1 MEEELSPLTNR
12 PGRLRIGVVGAG
24 RVGAVLAHALR
35 GCGHEIAAVSGA
47 SAESRERIEVLLPG
61 VPILDPD
68 DVPGGNDL
76 VLLTVPDD
84 VLPEV
89 VRGFAKLGLFTPG
102 QIVVHTAGRYGTDVL
117 APAAEQ
123 GAIPIAIHPAMTFT
137 GTSVDLGR
145 LEGAPFA
152 ITAGAAMLPI
162 GQALVVEMG
171 GEPIVLPEEAHEVYH
186 AALAH
191 GANHLVTL
199 VSQARRILERA
210 GVQDTGKLF
219 APLLGAA
226 LEGAL
231 VSGDHAL
238 TGPIR
243 RGDVGTVAA
252 HVESLARSNPE
263 ILRTYRELARATTSR
278 AVELD
283 FLSPAVAVQIVDA
296 LEGEDPAG
304 TAKTPRT
311 RIATTIAE
319 LQALL
324 TRRRR
329 AVVMTMGALHEGH
342 LELVR
347 EAKRRAEE
355 VVVTIFVNPLQF
367 GANEDLDAYPRTLE
381 VDVEKLTA
389 LGVDVVFA
397 PTVQEMYPH
406 RRITLRAGEMG
417 SVLEGAARPGHFD
430 GMLTVVNK
438 LLGITQPDVALFGQK
453 DAQQLALIRAMVTDL
468 NLGVEIVA
476 VPIVRDR
483 DGLALSSR
491 NAYLSSAEREA
502 ALIIPRTIRAGEEAA
517 AAGAGPEGA
526 LAAARHEFSSHA
538 DHVRLDYLVVVD
550 PETMTSS
557 ETESDRPA
565 LLAIAATVGN
575 TRLLDNA
582 VLQWRPTPPPQSGS
596 SPTLENE

>member
-1 MEEELSPLTNR
+1 VSPLANR
-12 PGRLRIGVVGAG
+12 PGRLKIGVVGAG

-35 GCGHEIAAVSGA
+35 GCGHEVAAVSGA

-61 VPILDPD
+61 VPIVDPD
-68 DVPGGNDL
+68 DVPTGTDL

-84 VLPEV
+84 VLAEV
-89 VRGFAKLGLFTPG
+89 VAGFAKLGLFSPG

-117 APAAEQ
+117 APATEQ

-152 ITAGAAMLPI
+152 ITAGPAVLPI

-171 GEPIVLPEEAHEVYH
+171 GEPIVLPGEAHEVYH

-210 GVQDTGKLF
+210 GVEETGKLF

-231 VSGDHAL
+231 ASGDHAL
-238 TGPIR
+238 TGPVR
-243 RGDVGTVAA
+243 RADVGTIAA
-252 HVESLARSNPE
+252 HVEALARTNPE
-263 ILRTYRELARATTSR
+263 ILPTYRELARATTSR

-283 FLSPAVAVQIVDA
+283 FLSPAAAVQIVDV
-296 LEGEDPAG
+296 LEGAG
-304 TAKTPRT
+304 GEAAAPGT
-311 RIATTIAE
+311 RVATTISE
-319 LQALL
+319 LHGLL
-324 TRRRR
+324 TRRHR

-367 GANEDLDAYPRTLE
+367 GENEDLEAYPRTLDS
-381 VDVEKLTA
+381 DVEKLTA

-397 PTVQEMYPH
+397 PTAKEMYPH
-406 RRITLRAGEMG
+406 RRITLRAGAMG
-417 SVLEGAARPGHFD
+417 NVLEGASRPGHFD

-438 LLGITQPDVALFGQK
+438 LLGITRPDLALFGQK
-453 DAQQLALIRAMVTDL
+453 DAQQLALIRAMVADL
-468 NLGVEIVA
+468 NIDVDIVA

-491 NAYLSSAEREA
+491 NAYLSAAERA
-502 ALIIPRTIRAGEEAA
+502 SALIIPRTIRAGAEAA
-517 AAGAGPEGA
+517 AAGAGPEGT

-538 DHVRLDYLVVVD
+538 GDVHLDYLALVD
-550 PETMTSS
+550 PETMTPH
-557 ETESDRPA
+557 ETGTEEPA
-565 LLAIAATVGN
+565 LLAIAARVGN

-582 VLQWRPTPPPQSGS
+582 VIQWRPTPLPGS

>member
-1 MEEELSPLTNR
+1 MSPLANR
-12 PGRLRIGVVGAG
+12 PGRLKIGVVGAG

-35 GCGHEIAAVSGA
+35 GCGHEVTAVSGA
-47 SAESRERIEVLLPG
+47 SAESRERIEVLLPE
-61 VPILDPD
+61 VPIVDPD
-68 DVPGGNDL
+68 DVLKGNDL

-84 VLPEV
+84 VLPDV
-89 VRGFAKLGLFTPG
+89 VAGFAKLGLFSPG

-117 APAAEQ
+117 APATEQ
-123 GAIPIAIHPAMTFT
+123 GAIPIAVHPAMTFT

-152 ITAGAAMLPI
+152 ITAGPAMLPI

-171 GEPIVLPEEAHEVYH
+171 GEPIVLPDEAHEVYH

-210 GVQDTGKLF
+210 GVQETGKLF

-231 VSGDHAL
+231 VSGDYAL

-243 RGDVGTVAA
+243 RGDVGTIAA
-252 HVESLARSNPE
+252 HVEALARTNPE
-263 ILRTYRELARATTSR
+263 ILPTYRELARATTSR
-278 AVELD
+278 ALELD
-283 FLSPAVAVQIVDA
+283 FLSPAAAVQIVDV
-296 LEGEDPAG
+296 LEGTNAAADIAAPG
-304 TAKTPRT
+304 TRV
-311 RIATTIAE
+311 ATTISE
-319 LQALL
+319 LHGLL

-355 VVVTIFVNPLQF
+355 VVVTVFVNPLQF
-367 GANEDLDAYPRTLE
+367 GENEDLDAYPRTLAA
-381 VDVEKLTA
+381 DVEKLTT

-397 PTVQEMYPH
+397 PTVQEMYPQ

-417 SVLEGAARPGHFD
+417 TVLEGAARPGHFD

-438 LLGITQPDVALFGQK
+438 LLGITRPDVALFGQK
-453 DAQQLALIRAMVTDL
+453 DAQQLALIRAMVADL
-468 NLGVEIVA
+468 NLDVDIVS

-491 NAYLSSAEREA
+491 NAYLSATERES
-502 ALIIPRTIRAGEEAA
+502 ALILPRTIRAGEEAA
-517 AAGAGPEGA
+517 AAGAGPEGT

-538 DHVRLDYLVVVD
+538 DDVRLDYLALVD
-550 PETMTSS
+550 PATMTAY
-557 ETESDRPA
+557 EAGTEEPA

-582 VLQWRPTPPPQSGS
+582 VIQWRPEPPPGS